1 VSKTRVTMAE
11 LQGLVLADIRA
22 NEGCE
27 DVTDVSIYHVT
38 DDRSESNWSVGV
50 VGCGSATPD
59 AANRAA
65 INAQIALRRKYDLLT
80 D

>member
-1 VSKTRVTMAE
+1 MSKTRVTMAE
-11 LQGLVLADIRA
+11 LQGLVLTDIRA

-27 DVTDVSIYHVT
+27 DVTDVSIYRVT

-50 VGCGSATPD
+50 VGCGRANPD

>member
-1 VSKTRVTMAE
+1 MLVTMAE
-11 LQGLVLADIRA
+11 LQPLILTEIRKHD
-22 NEGCE
+22 GCE
-27 DVTDVSIYHVT
+27 DVTDVSICHVV
-38 DDRSESNWSVGV
+38 DDQAECNWSVGV

-80 D
+80 E